1 MFLHAQCR
9 SFFGLLMFSADSYID
24 VRERLQVNDFFMHM
38 LVDICANN
46 CKSRKCNFREFQV
59 GFKMYVIFGK
69 CTVHASHES
78 KYTPVWV
85 PLVLLFHIH
94 II

>member
-1 MFLHAQCR
+1 MMTNSSDTAELYLITMAR
-9 SFFGLLMFSADSYID
+9 TGVLALG
-24 VRERLQVNDFFMHM
+24 E
-38 LVDICANN
+38 
-46 CKSRKCNFREFQV
+46 CNFREFQV

-85 PLVLLFHIH
+85 PLVVLFHIH

>member
-1 MFLHAQCR
+1 MRLLSALQLAMCMCAGTTEAC
-9 SFFGLLMFSADSYID
+9 FGVSLL
-24 VRERLQVNDFFMHM
+24 Q
-38 LVDICANN
+38 
-46 CKSRKCNFREFQV
+46 CNFREFQV

-85 PLVLLFHIH
+85 PLVVLFHIH
-94 II
+94 IIWLL